1 MKYKYLLTPL
11 LGILLVVGGCGK
23 SAKKYRVGT
32 WKTAQTIQPFFYAE
46 VGKVS
51 VDVFAFTNPAD
62 QKTALLSGS
71 LDMCGT
77 TIAHAIH
84 SSVRGEPV
92 VLIAG
97 LCNKCSALVVNK
109 KIKSVKELK
118 GKTIGYVPGT
128 MHEIL
133 LRELLTKN
141 GINPSSDVKLTRVD
155 FFDMGT
161 ALAKGSIDAFLS
173 GEPFPTMAQKKGYG
187 YILAYPYFEDSVG
200 KINAGMLVKRS
211 DLKKN
216 RKMVLD
222 LVKAHVK
229 ATRHLNKNKKIW
241 LTRAASFG
249 TDYKILELASPNMEI
264 FWNIDE
270 KWVKQVKELGERMQK
285 LGIINKQPDY
295 SALIDLSIVK
305 EVRKELGL

>member
-1 MKYKYLLTPL
+1 
-11 LGILLVVGGCGK
+11 
-23 SAKKYRVGT
+23 
-32 WKTAQTIQPFFYAE
+32 
-46 VGKVS
+46 
-51 VDVFAFTNPAD
+51 
-62 QKTALLSGS
+62 
-71 LDMCGT
+71 MCGT

-92 VLIAG
+92 VLVAG

-141 GINPSSDVKLTRVD
+141 GINPGSDVKLTRVD

-161 ALAKGSIDAFLS
+161 ALARGSIDAFLS
-173 GEPFPTMAQKKGYG
+173 GEPFPTIAQKKGYG
-187 YILAYPYFEDSVG
+187 YILAYPYFEDTVG

-211 DLKKN
+211 DLEKK

-229 ATRHLNKNKKIW
+229 ATVYLNKNKKTW
-241 LTRAASFG
+241 LKRAASFG
-249 TDYKILELASPNMEI
+249 TGYEILESASPNMEI

-270 KWVKQVKELGERMQK
+270 KWVMQVKELGKRMQK
-285 LGIINKQPDY
+285 LGIISKQPDY
-295 SALIDLSIVK
+295 HRLIDLSLVK
-305 EVRKELGL
+305 EAGKELGL

>member
-1 MKYKYLLTPL
+1 MKRTYLLISL
-11 LGILLVVGGCGK
+11 LGILFIAGGCGK

-32 WKTAQTIQPFFYAE
+32 WKTAQTIQPFFYTE
-46 VGKVS
+46 IGGVKT
-51 VDVFAFTNPAD
+51 DVHAFTNPAD

-84 SSVRGEPV
+84 SAVRGEPV
-92 VLIAG
+92 VLVAG
-97 LCNKCSALVVNK
+97 LCNRCSALVVNK
-109 KIKSVKELK
+109 KIKCVNELK

-141 GINPSSDVKLTRVD
+141 GLNPNSDVKLTRVD

-173 GEPFPTMAQKKGYG
+173 GEPFPTIAQKKGYG
-187 YILAYPYFEDSVG
+187 YILVYPYFEDTVG

-211 DLKKN
+211 DLEKN
-216 RKMVLD
+216 RKMVRD

-229 ATRHLNKNKKIW
+229 ATIRLNKDKELWLKK
-241 LTRAASFG
+241 AASFG
-249 TDYKILELASPNMEI
+249 TDYAILESASPNMEI

-270 KWVKQVKELGERMQK
+270 KWVRQVRELGKRMEK
-285 LGIINKQPDY
+285 LGIINQQPDY
-295 SALIDLSIVK
+295 GTLIDLSIVK